1 MPLLA
6 DAQALQGVLVDL
18 VALPI
23 RDLVQ
28 LWRQYGDQAEFRA
41 ILEAALPQILAPYL
55 QGAAMVTAQQYTEQL
70 PESPFQAKPYGDI
83 PVERIMGTI
92 AWALNAPG
100 SAPPLDRIAGAVK
113 RMVFDA
119 SRQTALRNL
128 EAEYGFEFS
137 DGGTE
142 ELGTLWARYASAT
155 ACGFCKVLATRG
167 AVYTS
172 KEAAEQVVG
181 RGVDLTVADRRMI
194 AAGQLTRPEAR
205 NRRSVYR
212 NEKQAAR
219 QGAKV
224 GDTRKSVGTLRG
236 NQDRGDRYHD
246 NCRCIAV
253 AVRPGQVYD
262 PPDYVQQWEKD
273 YAEASRGTKGIGAI
287 GRKMDAI
294 AKDQNGGSGAQPGE
308 EPTAK
313 RFQKRDTERRQ
324 GHPGGPGG
332 SPPPTVPPKGGKGYS
347 DDDHERRLEWELD
360 DAMRRRMK
368 SADGSLDEVLA
379 RINALQQ
386 YRAANRITG
395 RLDERFGKP
404 FDAHERVVVD
414 KLLAEGHN
422 VTSIAVLRT
431 GDTTPDMAV
440 DGRVAEIKAS
450 ISANIDNFGK
460 RVADAYADQGA
471 PAVFVNATRS
481 GIARSDMEQVMQD
494 IVSRGDSLYIRII
507 GSDYD
512 SEFGRW

>member
-6 DAQALQGVLVDL
+6 DAQALQEVLVDL

-119 SRQTALRNL
+119 SRQTALLNL

-194 AAGQLTRPEAR
+194 AAGQLTKAQAR
-205 NRRSVYR
+205 GRRSVYR

-236 NQDRGDRYHD
+236 SQERGDRYHD

-253 AVRPGQVYD
+253 AVRPGQVYE

-287 GRKMDAI
+287 GRRMDAI
-294 AKDQNGGSGAQPGE
+294 AQERQEAAKDSGAGVGNLGPNESSAPEPQASSGDSGGIDNGGRRGGRTGFGDPGDEFRRLSDGSKMPFRPSQVPPLNDGDYAHFEGTDGTGLGGHKFGTGWRGQTEFPGWVSTINDLQDVLNAVVSNTARIQPGKYGQYE
-308 EPTAK
+308 LRALVAHEGQQMIVQVVLFPDGSPNTIYPISGDGVY
-313 RFQKRDTERRQ
+313 RNNPD
-324 GHPGGPGG
+324 GPGK
-332 SPPPTVPPKGGKGYS
+332 SPVP
-347 DDDHERRLEWELD
+347 L
-360 DAMRRRMK
+360 
-368 SADGSLDEVLA
+368 
-379 RINALQQ
+379 
-386 YRAANRITG
+386 
-395 RLDERFGKP
+395 
-404 FDAHERVVVD
+404 
-414 KLLAEGHN
+414 
-422 VTSIAVLRT
+422 
-431 GDTTPDMAV
+431 
-440 DGRVAEIKAS
+440 
-450 ISANIDNFGK
+450 NIDDLLG
-460 RVADAYADQGA
+460 
-471 PAVFVNATRS
+471 
-481 GIARSDMEQVMQD
+481 
-494 IVSRGDSLYIRII
+494 
-507 GSDYD
+507 
-512 SEFGRW
+512 W